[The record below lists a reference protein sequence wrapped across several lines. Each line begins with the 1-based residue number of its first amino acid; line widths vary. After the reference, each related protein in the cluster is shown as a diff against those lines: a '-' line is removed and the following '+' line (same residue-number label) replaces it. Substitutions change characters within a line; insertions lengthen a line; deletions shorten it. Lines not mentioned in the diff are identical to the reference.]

1 MLTWQERAPRQQR
14 VDLRANEAGS
24 GRCKIAAMSG
34 DVRQGS
40 WHQLGLFDVFKVTI
54 IFFGGFGSQT
64 AKMCM
69 WSDAGSCHEY
79 KVRPALEG
87 RRVLFVLFDM
97 WKAYFLLPPV
107 AVEVAKNMRSLT
119 DLSRLF

>member
-1 MLTWQERAPRQQR
+1 MLTWPERAPRQQR

-24 GRCKIAAMSG
+24 GRCEIAAMSG

-54 IFFGGFGSQT
+54 IYFGGFGSRT

-69 WSDAGSCHEY
+69 WSDTGSCREY
-79 KVRPALEG
+79 KVRAAFEG
-87 RRVLFVLFDM
+87 
-97 WKAYFLLPPV
+97 
-107 AVEVAKNMRSLT
+107 
-119 DLSRLF
+119 